1 MLLPGFDV
9 MITIFCDFPQF
20 SAKKLAF
27 FSKNNVKIKI
37 LHNLALFCVKNAN
50 FWRKYLKIITLV
62 PGHTARNPFFR
73 RSASALHQEKQN
85 GGFAK
90 KTKIKENYS
99 CSAEAKIFMC
109 GGEQT
114 QKTQQREFRFCEM

>member
-1 MLLPGFDV
+1 
-9 MITIFCDFPQF
+9 
-20 SAKKLAF
+20 
-27 FSKNNVKIKI
+27 
-37 LHNLALFCVKNAN
+37 
-50 FWRKYLKIITLV
+50 
-62 PGHTARNPFFR
+62 
-73 RSASALHQEKQN
+73 LHQEKQN

-114 QKTQQREFRFCEM
+114 QKNATERISFL